1 MKAARRA
8 WATRN
13 GNRNVAAGLLR
24 TTDLNRR
31 VNNPTGFM
39 NTNSR
44 SPGAAAWAAGT
55 ADASSAVR
63 CYARIPNVSSSNH
76 IVPSKEEEVLPGAF
90 KSPITQALWEIRRA
104 EMEFQEKRR
113 EAGGKAPQE
122 NVRPVPPSLSRSAIH
137 YPFSTDSFLREDYR
151 NPGGLVRIGRILEDL
166 DALAGNIAF
175 KHCSEDPSFPL
186 LVTASVDRIVLR
198 RHPELDCDITLMGR
212 VVWTGRSSM
221 VINMRQASRCSTSA
235 PGVCYVGD
243 DPWADGDDDSCWLD
257 ANFTFVAR
265 DRETG
270 RSRAVSPL
278 DLGTDPLQDEPGD
291 GSNGSPERDPELGW
305 RALWRVVHS
314 HKSRQALERNAA
326 KKARGCSALPLLG
339 AAAEGFL
346 EVEAARLKREEEAS
360 KLVAAGFPLLH
371 LPALAN
377 PHAVLMS
384 QTVTSSTL
392 ICMPQH
398 RNTANRI
405 FGGFLMH
412 RAYEVAFCA
421 AFTFG
426 GSRPRFS
433 EIDEVVFLQPV
444 DVGDL
449 VKMDACVLYTK
460 EGKEAG
466 SSPQACVEVL
476 ASVVRPEAVDSKVS
490 NRFNLTFSFPE
501 LAKGIEEG
509 NRPGADGFN
518 RNPAALL
525 RTVLPANAT
534 EASRIVAA
542 KHRDRLQDAA
552 DETEGLPRG

>member
-1 MKAARRA
+1 
-8 WATRN
+8 
-13 GNRNVAAGLLR
+13 
-24 TTDLNRR
+24 
-31 VNNPTGFM
+31 
-39 NTNSR
+39 
-44 SPGAAAWAAGT
+44 
-55 ADASSAVR
+55 
-63 CYARIPNVSSSNH
+63 
-76 IVPSKEEEVLPGAF
+76 
-90 KSPITQALWEIRRA
+90 
-104 EMEFQEKRR
+104 MEFQEKRR
-113 EAGGKAPQE
+113 AAGKRLPE
-122 NVRPVPPSLSRSAIH
+122 KYLRPVPPSLSRSAIH
-137 YPFSTDSFLREDYR
+137 YPFSIDTFLREDYR

-221 VINMRQASRCSTSA
+221 VINMRCSTSP

-243 DPWADGDDDSCWLD
+243 EPWDDDAEQNFWLD

-265 DRETG
+265 DRDTG

-278 DLGTDPLQDEPGD
+278 DLGGDPLLDDEPAD
-291 GSNGSPERDPELGW
+291 GSKGSPGQRGSEDGW
-305 RALWRVVHS
+305 RALWRRVNS
-314 HKSRQALERNAA
+314 HKTRQALERNATKQA
-326 KKARGCSALPLLG
+326 SCPSSCLTSFFDGSAS
-339 AAAEGFL
+339 EEFL
-346 EVEAARLKREEEAS
+346 ELEAARRRREGEEAR
-360 KLVAAGFPLLH
+360 LVAAGFPLLH

-384 QTVTSSTL
+384 QTATSSTL

-421 AFTFG
+421 AFMFG

-449 VKMDACVLYTK
+449 VKLDACILYTK
-460 EGKEAG
+460 EGREDG
-466 SSPQACVEVL
+466 CPQACVEVL
-476 ASVVRPEAVDSKVS
+476 ASVVRPEKIDSKASRECWKARAQTVS

-501 LAKGIEEG
+501 MAGGKMGQPEG
-509 NRPGADGFN
+509 SSSNNGGTGP
-518 RNPAALL
+518 PQLL
-525 RTVLPANAT
+525 REVLPANST
-534 EASRIVAA
+534 EASRIVIA
-542 KHRDRLQDAA
+542 KHRDQMQDDVDGA
-552 DETEGLPRG
+552 PQ